1 MAAEVIFMVIWWL
14 ISNTLSCSTSWL
26 WLIKMLVVLVILT
39 IRLMLVLNTLNQI
52 VFLSFKKL
60 IMSEYEL
67 TSFEKEFTPFK
78 NLRLNAI
85 LTSSQPTSHFFPLH
99 ALFFLTPLSIKL
111 DLYRA
116 PWTSQY
122 FRSKQGFETDT

>member
-1 MAAEVIFMVIWWL
+1 MH
-14 ISNTLSCSTSWL
+14 SNVSSFSN
-26 WLIKMLVVLVILT
+26 
-39 IRLMLVLNTLNQI
+39 LNTSVDVGIKYFKSNRLS
-52 VFLSFKKL
+52 SFKKL

-99 ALFFLTPLSIKL
+99 ALFFLSPLSIKL

-116 PWTSQY
+116 P
-122 FRSKQGFETDT
+122 